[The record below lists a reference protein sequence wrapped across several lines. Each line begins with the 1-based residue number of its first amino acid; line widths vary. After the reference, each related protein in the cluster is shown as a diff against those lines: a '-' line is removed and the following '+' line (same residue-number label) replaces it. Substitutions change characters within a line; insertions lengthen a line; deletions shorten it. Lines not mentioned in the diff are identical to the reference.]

1 MSLNIEKLENIKK
14 KGSHII
20 ARCPACAEEG
30 SDKKGEHLSIDDQGR
45 FACVVYPGDS
55 GIDHRKLIFALVG
68 IKDGSGK
75 SYSRPLNKAIRVKKA
90 KRNRG
95 FVIKSNILGR
105 LGHVS
110 QTHVRIEKKE
120 INK

>member
-30 SDKKGEHLSIDDQGR
+30 RDNRGEHLSIDDQGR

-55 GIDHRKLIFALVG
+55 GKDHRKRIFALVG

-75 SYSRPLNKAIRVKKA
+75 SYSQPRNKTIKVKKA

-95 FVIKSNILGR
+95 VVIKNNILGH
-105 LGHVS
+105 LGHVP
-110 QTHVRIEKKE
+110 QTHARIETKD